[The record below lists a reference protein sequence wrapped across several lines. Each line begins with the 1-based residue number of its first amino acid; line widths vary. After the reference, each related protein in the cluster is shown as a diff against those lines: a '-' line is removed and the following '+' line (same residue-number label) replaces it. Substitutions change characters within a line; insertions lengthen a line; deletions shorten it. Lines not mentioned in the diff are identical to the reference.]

1 MKMLF
6 LMDPLDTVDYRKDT
20 TFAFML
26 GASRRGHDVYYLPI
40 GGIHL
45 SGNTARFD
53 ATPVVPRDDPARLFD
68 VSSPVTLCDGDVDTI
83 FIRNNPPF
91 DAQYLM
97 NTWLLDPLTDRI
109 AVINDPRGV
118 RGANEKLW
126 AMNFPE
132 FMPPTLVTRSRAK
145 FQEFLDSIESIVAKP
160 TDGFGGLGVFVV
172 RRGDA
177 NAQVIF
183 ETLSDNGRREI
194 VLQGM
199 VPEATQGDKRILL
212 LNGELLGAVMRVQG
226 GEDHRNNFF
235 AGAKPEPA
243 EVTGS
248 DREIIAALKP
258 RLIEQGLYFAGIDIL
273 GDRLIEVNVTSPT
286 CLQEINRITG
296 DHLEDRVVEFAE
308 SLSRERRTSHVG

>member
-1 MKMLF
+1 
-6 LMDPLDTVDYRKDT
+6 MDPLDTVDYHKDT

-26 GASRRGHDVYYLPI
+26 GASRREHEVYYLPT

-53 ATPVVPRDDPARLFD
+53 VTPVVPREDPEHLFD
-68 VSSPVTLCDGDVDTI
+68 VSQVISVTDSDVDAI
-83 FIRNNPPF
+83 FIRSNPPF

-97 NTWLLDPLTDRI
+97 NTWLLEPIRDRI
-109 AVINDPRGV
+109 AVINDPSGV

-132 FMPPTLVTRSRAK
+132 LMPPTLVTRSRAM
-145 FQEFLDSIESIVAKP
+145 FHEFIDENESIVAKP

-172 RRGDA
+172 RRGDP

-183 ETLSDNGRREI
+183 ETLSENGRREI

-199 VPEATQGDKRILL
+199 VPEARNGDKRILL
-212 LNGELLGAVMRVQG
+212 LNGEILGAVLRVQG

-235 AGAKPEPA
+235 AGAKPHAVEIT
-243 EVTGS
+243 ER
-248 DREIIAALKP
+248 DREIVTSLKP
-258 RLIEQGLYFAGIDIL
+258 HLIEQGLYFAGIDIL
-273 GDRLIEVNVTSPT
+273 GDYLIEVNVTSPT
-286 CLQEINRITG
+286 CLQEVNAITG
-296 DHLEDRVVEFAE
+296 ERLEDQVIEFAE
-308 SLSRERRTSHVG
+308 TLSRERQRL

>member
-1 MKMLF
+1 MNILF

-26 GASRRGHDVYYLPI
+26 GASRRDHDVFYLPT

-45 SGNTARFD
+45 SGNSARFD
-53 ATPVVPRDDPARLFD
+53 ATPVVPRDDPAHLFD
-68 VSSPVTLCDGDVDTI
+68 VSPAISLPDSDVDAI
-83 FIRNNPPF
+83 FIRSNPPF

-97 NTWLLDPLTDRI
+97 NTWLLEPLCDRVAI
-109 AVINDPRGV
+109 INDPRGV

-126 AMNFPE
+126 AMSFPE
-132 FMPPTLVTRSRAK
+132 LMPPTLVTRSREM
-145 FQEFLDSIESIVAKP
+145 FHEFLDENESIVAKP

-172 RRGDA
+172 RRGDP

-199 VPEATQGDKRILL
+199 VPEARHGDKRILL
-212 LNGELLGAVMRVQG
+212 LNGNILGAVLRVQT

-235 AGAKPEPA
+235 AGAKPQPA
-243 EVTGS
+243 EITS
-248 DREIIAALKP
+248 RDREIVDALQP
-258 RLIEQGLYFAGIDIL
+258 SLVEQGLYFAGIDIL

-286 CLQEINRITG
+286 CLQEINEITG
-296 DHLEDRVVEFAE
+296 DHLEDRVIEFAE
-308 SLSRERRTSHVG
+308 TLSRERRRS